1 VWTHLLIDRSR
12 VNPKVTIIAD
22 DLTGALDVA
31 GPFASRGHRTWV
43 VVDEAK
49 CDPTVLQGA
58 EVVSINSASRHL
70 APALAAECIRRI
82 SGRLCSPDSEVSI
95 KKIDSTL
102 RGNVA
107 AETLA
112 MMHTTGRPNAILAP
126 AFPAQGRTFVD
137 GIVYVNGVPLS
148 RTGFARDALSPPP
161 LQPLDAVF
169 RSAAPSARV
178 FKVSPDGPFEL
189 AGRGEGQRIFIV
201 DGQSEADLR
210 RTVEALR
217 QRLSDCVVVGSAG
230 IAAAVAQVCMPSR
243 PARQRPFASGQLLVV
258 VGSRAERS
266 AAQVD
271 ALSREE
277 GVKIYAAPNGQLAPL
292 AAYASDAPTI
302 VVRATS
308 AAGGQEGNAEEVA
321 ASLARHTAQL
331 LHSRPI
337 GALVATGGDTAIA
350 ILHVLA
356 QSALEV
362 MGDLLPGIPYCR
374 LEVDG
379 RPVWLITKAG
389 GFGMRDT
396 FIELARLLHSPS

>member
-1 VWTHLLIDRSR
+1 M
-12 VNPKVTIIAD
+12 NPKVTIIAD

-43 VVDEAK
+43 VVDEGK
-49 CDPTVLQGA
+49 CEPRLLQDA
-58 EVVSINSASRHL
+58 EVVSINSSSRHL
-70 APALAAECIRRI
+70 APAFAVERIRGI
-82 SGRLCSPDSEVSI
+82 SGRLCSADIAVSI

-112 MMHTTGRPNAILAP
+112 MMDAMDRPNAILAP

-137 GIVYVNGVPLS
+137 GVDYIHGVPLS
-148 RTGFARDALSPPP
+148 RTGFAHDALSPPP
-161 LQPLDAVF
+161 LLPLDAVF
-169 RSAAPSARV
+169 RSAAPSAKV
-178 FKVSPDGPFEL
+178 FKVPPGGPFEL
-189 AGRGEGQRIFIV
+189 AARGEDQRVFVV
-201 DGQSEADLR
+201 DGQSDADLQ
-210 RTVEALR
+210 RTVEVLG
-217 QRLSDCVVVGSAG
+217 QRLSDCVLAGSAG
-230 IAAAVAQVCMPSR
+230 IAAAVAQMCMSSG

-258 VGSRAERS
+258 VGSRAEQS
-266 AAQVD
+266 ALQLD
-271 ALSREE
+271 ALSRED
-277 GVKIYAAPNGQLAPL
+277 GVQIYAAPDGRLETL
-292 AAYASDAPTI
+292 AAHSSDAPTI
-302 VVRATS
+302 VLRAAS
-308 AAGGQEGNAEEVA
+308 AAGGKEGNAEEVA

-331 LHSRPI
+331 LRSLPI

-374 LEVDG
+374 LVVDG

-389 GFGMRDT
+389 GFGTRDT
-396 FIELARLLHSPS
+396 FIELAHLLHATR

>member
-1 VWTHLLIDRSR
+1 M
-12 VNPKVTIIAD
+12 NPRVTIIAD

-43 VVDEAK
+43 VVDEAG
-49 CDPTVLQGA
+49 CEPSVLQGA

-70 APALAAECIRRI
+70 APGLAAKRIRGI
-82 SGRLCSPDSEVSI
+82 SGRLCSPGTEVSI

-112 MMHTTGRPNAILAP
+112 MMDAAGRPNAILAP

-137 GIVYVNGVPLS
+137 GVVHVNGVPLS

-169 RSAAPSARV
+169 RNAAPSAKI
-178 FKVSPDGPFEL
+178 FKVPAEGPFEL
-189 AGRGEGQRIFIV
+189 AARGEDQRVFVV
-201 DGQSEADLR
+201 DGQSDADLR
-210 RTVEALR
+210 RTVEALGK
-217 QRLSDCVVVGSAG
+217 RLSDCVLVGSAG
-230 IAAAVAQVCMPSR
+230 IGAAVARVCMTSG
-243 PARQRPFASGQLLVV
+243 PARHRPFASGQLLVV
-258 VGSRAERS
+258 VGSRAEQS
-266 AAQVD
+266 ALQVD

-277 GVKIYAAPNGQLAPL
+277 GVQVCAAPNGRLETLAVHN
-292 AAYASDAPTI
+292 SDAPTI
-302 VVRATS
+302 VLRATS
-308 AAGGQEGNAEEVA
+308 VAGGKEGDAEEVA
-321 ASLARHTAQL
+321 ASLAQHTAQL
-331 LHSRPI
+331 LRSRPI

-379 RPVWLITKAG
+379 RPLWLITKAG
-389 GFGMRDT
+389 GFGTRDT
-396 FIELARLLHSPS
+396 FTELVRLLHSPR